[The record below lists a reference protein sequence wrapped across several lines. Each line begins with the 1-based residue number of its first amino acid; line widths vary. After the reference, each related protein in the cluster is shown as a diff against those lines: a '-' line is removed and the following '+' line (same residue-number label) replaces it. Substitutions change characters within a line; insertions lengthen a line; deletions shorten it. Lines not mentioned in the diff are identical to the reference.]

1 MDTSGSRFL
10 ERFAGSGNFEN
21 RLNHSKRAPR
31 DFRNAPGDFT
41 YDGGNESFD
50 YSVTSAAPDNYS
62 PDSRMGPG
70 SVASQTQV
78 DKQYEPRFAG
88 SNSFKRQVQREKYL
102 EDNNI
107 AQGDST
113 IDGGEFVSKYSNANR
128 QAQAGRSDGSSIASK
143 YINNAAASNPID
155 IVALDKH
162 IRRTPLYSEAKSELQ
177 GLLAFGDK
185 YRNSREN
192 LPNWSQPNPM
202 ESVEKPDFEGIYD
215 KTREDIDKIEI
226 QSITLIKGKKDR
238 NG

>member
-10 ERFAGSGNFEN
+10 ERFAGSSNFEN

-41 YDGGNESFD
+41 RDGENESFD

-78 DKQYEPRFAG
+78 DKQYAPRFAG
-88 SNSFKRQVQREKYL
+88 SNSFNRQVKREKYL

-107 AQGDST
+107 AQGSGDT
-113 IDGGEFVSKYSNANR
+113 DGASFVSKYSNANR
-128 QAQAGRSDGSSIASK
+128 QAQAGRSDGSSIANK

-162 IRRTPLYSEAKSELQ
+162 IRKTPLYSEAKSELA
-177 GLLAFGDK
+177 GLLTYGDK
-185 YRNSREN
+185 YRNAREN
-192 LPNWSQPNPM
+192 LPNWSQPTPM
-202 ESVEKPDFEGIYD
+202 EGVEKPDFSGIYD
-215 KTREDIDKIEI
+215 KTKKDIDSIKI
-226 QSITLIKGKKDR
+226 
-238 NG
+238 

>member
-21 RLNHSKRAPR
+21 RLNKSKSAPK

-41 YDGGNESFD
+41 RDGGSESFD

-88 SNSFKRQVQREKYL
+88 SKNFSSQVQSKQSSGNEA
-102 EDNNI
+102 NN
-107 AQGDST
+107 QNRGD
-113 IDGGEFVSKYSNANR
+113 IDGGSFVSEYSNVNR
-128 QAQAGRSDGSSIASK
+128 QAQAGRSDGSSIANK

-162 IRRTPLYSEAKSELQ
+162 IRRTPLYSEAKSELT
-177 GLLAFGDK
+177 GLLTYGDK

-192 LPNWSQPNPM
+192 LSGWSQPTPM
-202 ESVEKPDFEGIYD
+202 QGVEKPDFGAIYD
-215 KTREDIDKIEI
+215 KTKKDIDDIDI
-226 QSITLIKGKKDR
+226 
-238 NG
+238 

>member
-21 RLNHSKRAPR
+21 RLNHSKRAPK

-41 YDGGNESFD
+41 NDGGNESFD
-50 YSVTSAAPDNYS
+50 YSVTSAAPANDN

-70 SVASQTQV
+70 SIASQTQV

-107 AQGDST
+107 AQGGGAVDGDS
-113 IDGGEFVSKYSNANR
+113 FVSKYSNANR
-128 QAQAGRSDGSSIASK
+128 QAQSGNSDGSSIANK
-143 YINNAAASNPID
+143 YVNAAAQNSSID
-155 IVALDKH
+155 IVALDKV
-162 IRRTPLYSEAKSELQ
+162 IRSRPLYSGAKSELA
-177 GLLAFGDK
+177 GLLAYGDK

-192 LPNWSQPNPM
+192 PKEWAQPNPM
-202 ESVEKPDFEGIYD
+202 EAFEKPDFESIYD
-215 KTREDIDKIEI
+215 KTREDID
-226 QSITLIKGKKDR
+226 SIDI
-238 NG
+238 

>member
-1 MDTSGSRFL
+1 MDTRGSRFL
-10 ERFAGSGNFEN
+10 ERFAGSGDFEN

-41 YDGGNESFD
+41 RDGGNSSFD

-88 SNSFKRQVQREKYL
+88 SNSFNRQVKREKYL

-107 AQGDST
+107 AQGGGAV
-113 IDGGEFVSKYSNANR
+113 DGGSFVSKYSNANR
-128 QAQAGRSDGSSIASK
+128 QVQARNNSYEGESIADRAIRK
-143 YINNAAASNPID
+143 ANENNPLD
-155 IVALDKH
+155 IVALDKV
-162 IRRTPLYSEAKSELQ
+162 IRARPLYSGAKAELE
-177 GLLAFGDK
+177 GLLTYGDK

-192 LPNWSQPNPM
+192 IKSWNQPNPM
-202 ESVEKPDFEGIYD
+202 KEVEKPDFEGIYD
-215 KTREDIDKIEI
+215 KTKKDID
-226 QSITLIKGKKDR
+226 SIDI
-238 NG
+238 

>member
-10 ERFAGSGNFEN
+10 ERFAGSGDFEN

-41 YDGGNESFD
+41 RDGENESFD

-70 SVASQTQV
+70 ITARQTQV
-78 DKQYEPRFAG
+78 DKQYSPRFAG
-88 SNSFKRQVQREKYL
+88 SRGFNREINNS
-102 EDNNI
+102 
-107 AQGDST
+107 ST
-113 IDGGEFVSKYSNANR
+113 YRGTGGSIDGGKFVSKYSSVNR
-128 QAQAGRSDGSSIASK
+128 QAQAGQSDGTSIANK
-143 YINNAAASNPID
+143 YIRNAAQTNPID

-185 YRNSREN
+185 YRNSREDIKS
-192 LPNWSQPNPM
+192 WSQPSPM
-202 ESVEKPDFEGIYD
+202 EAVEKPDFGGIYD
-215 KTREDIDKIEI
+215 KTKKDIDSIKI
-226 QSITLIKGKKDR
+226 K
-238 NG
+238 